1 MSAPTQDARS
11 ESAGVKSYA
20 SLLQES
26 ATLEEL
32 GTPAEHVSG
41 APFVFIPDDN
51 IAAAKEEFRDF
62 IFARFH
68 GDFPPMG
75 RIIGVVN
82 AIWAKTGPRIFV
94 HHVGPGEFL
103 LKVTNIKTREVLL
116 GRTCWN
122 IAGYPMFVAPWS
134 PEFNPEDVPLT
145 DAVVPVELRGVP
157 YLLFNKESLSRL
169 ATAVGKPVSLAPET
183 ERKENFQVAKLYVRV
198 DLTKKLPSNIISG
211 FSNGREVDIS
221 VSYPW
226 MPMMCD
232 ACGKYGHLR
241 AKCKVLTPG
250 QERQKQRSVSP
261 AAQRSK
267 TRQKSRQGRRK
278 SVRPL
283 PPSLKENA
291 SGSSTVVA
299 DDLAQN
305 STLEEGEIDPGI
317 PTACSD
323 GGLSVEC
330 ANDKA
335 SVQLDTN
342 SVGDTVGSVDV
353 RSDDVATAKEVPGAS
368 GSMILQGNSDSA
380 GSTVVVTYGT
390 TDSCVSADAEDPFFL
405 VNRRR
410 CGRKRPLFGA
420 FLETHIQENNVNRI
434 LNAIPAGWRFFGNYS
449 HHDSGRIIVVWDPS
463 VSVFV
468 YSVSAQAVTCERQPL
483 WDEIINIQVLV
494 DTSGIDDMNV
504 MLQEAELFEAQAK
517 GVPFTWW
524 NNNEAD
530 PISKRIDHA
539 LINQHW
545 ASSFPDS
552 FADFLQPGH
561 SDHSPCIFK
570 IPSIRRRGRKPFK
583 FYHHVIDH
591 PEFTS
596 TVADAWAGAEV
607 VGTNQYKLVRRMK
620 LLKPVLRDLNKRH
633 FSGISGRVKQQTVV
647 VEGLQRALLTQ
658 PDGSTAF
665 EEHRERAKLNILLNA
680 EQKFYRQRSRVRW
693 ADVGDRNT
701 PFYHKTV
708 AQRNAANHIH
718 YLIDESDHL
727 LGGIEDIKSHS
738 SAYFQSILGQTDMPS
753 SPVSV
758 DILQDLLTF
767 RCSDLQHAYLKR
779 EAVMSGFKEWTGL
792 DMNDVK
798 SEIFFGGFTNTE
810 AAVISDISGFKIGTF
825 PTRYLGL
832 PLNPKK
838 ITFATLQ
845 PFLERLSRKEGLV
858 LEDWR
863 SSKQSLSLKEYGLS
877 SLSQDQF
884 GWLGSRVMYLLA
896 KVSGLLQKT
905 PVDSPLR

>member
-1 MSAPTQDARS
+1 MPPKKKKKKILRSLNGSSKLARYQSSLKSSASVKSLKQSSSLASASSADAVTATNVAEMAKSNNTELVGFSNSASSPDLAAASSLSPVSETPLGVNTATTTAAGTTTTPTVGVEVSTGMPVISLPMSAPTQDARS

-68 GDFPPMG
+68 GDCPPMG

-353 RSDDVATAKEVPGAS
+353 RSDDVATAKEVPGAL

-410 CGRKRPLFGA
+410 CGRK
-420 FLETHIQENNVNRI
+420 
-434 LNAIPAGWRFFGNYS
+434 
-449 HHDSGRIIVVWDPS
+449 
-463 VSVFV
+463 
-468 YSVSAQAVTCERQPL
+468 VT
-483 WDEIINIQVLV
+483 
-494 DTSGIDDMNV
+494 
-504 MLQEAELFEAQAK
+504 
-517 GVPFTWW
+517 
-524 NNNEAD
+524 
-530 PISKRIDHA
+530 
-539 LINQHW
+539 
-545 ASSFPDS
+545 
-552 FADFLQPGH
+552 
-561 SDHSPCIFK
+561 
-570 IPSIRRRGRKPFK
+570 
-583 FYHHVIDH
+583 
-591 PEFTS
+591 
-596 TVADAWAGAEV
+596 
-607 VGTNQYKLVRRMK
+607 
-620 LLKPVLRDLNKRH
+620 
-633 FSGISGRVKQQTVV
+633 
-647 VEGLQRALLTQ
+647 
-658 PDGSTAF
+658 
-665 EEHRERAKLNILLNA
+665 
-680 EQKFYRQRSRVRW
+680 
-693 ADVGDRNT
+693 
-701 PFYHKTV
+701 
-708 AQRNAANHIH
+708 
-718 YLIDESDHL
+718 
-727 LGGIEDIKSHS
+727 KSH
-738 SAYFQSILGQTDMPS
+738 
-753 SPVSV
+753 
-758 DILQDLLTF
+758 
-767 RCSDLQHAYLKR
+767 
-779 EAVMSGFKEWTGL
+779 
-792 DMNDVK
+792 
-798 SEIFFGGFTNTE
+798 
-810 AAVISDISGFKIGTF
+810 
-825 PTRYLGL
+825 
-832 PLNPKK
+832 
-838 ITFATLQ
+838 
-845 PFLERLSRKEGLV
+845 
-858 LEDWR
+858 
-863 SSKQSLSLKEYGLS
+863 
-877 SLSQDQF
+877 
-884 GWLGSRVMYLLA
+884 
-896 KVSGLLQKT
+896 
-905 PVDSPLR
+905 